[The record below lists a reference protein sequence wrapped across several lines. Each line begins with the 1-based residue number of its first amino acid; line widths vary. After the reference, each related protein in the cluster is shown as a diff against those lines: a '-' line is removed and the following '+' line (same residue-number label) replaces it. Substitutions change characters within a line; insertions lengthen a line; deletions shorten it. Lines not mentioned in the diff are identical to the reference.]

1 VVFVS
6 STYIQYTYIYR
17 VCFYFIRFPSH
28 SGPLLPS
35 RPLLS
40 AFVCEW
46 NLMTV
51 YKRPESLREVSAR
64 LRWRGATRGLIGG
77 PPEWAAGEPLAA
89 QPPTP
94 PPPPPFVCTYTGEKP
109 ETARTVTSPR
119 RENSVSRIRSALPP
133 HCASEEGPKGT
144 ASGTQ
149 TTSSTPRR
157 CVNGLRYWRR
167 RLSLPSDIFIRA

>member
-1 VVFVS
+1 MVFVS
-6 STYIQYTYIYR
+6 FSLYIHR

-51 YKRPESLREVSAR
+51 YKRPESLRREVSVVGCDR
-64 LRWRGATRGLIGG
+64 CGEVRVATRGLIGG

-94 PPPPPFVCTYTGEKP
+94 PFVCTRTPTKP

-119 RENSVSRIRSALPP
+119 RENNVPRIRA
-133 HCASEEGPKGT
+133 C
-144 ASGTQ
+144 
-149 TTSSTPRR
+149 PRFR
-157 CVNGLRYWRR
+157 PRTRERDGRR
-167 RLSLPSDIFIRA
+167 REVRAAPTCKRSLRKCGGGVRASRPIYLFALNTRC